1 MSAIQKLIQ
10 DSTSQML
17 TDMDAAMETHL
28 LTVKRDLIK
37 SLADQYEFD
46 VDEAME
52 LFAKSDPA
60 VEKKAAKKAKKAKK
74 TKKDPLK
81 PKGPKNLFIHF
92 SQSKRASLAEEN
104 PELKTTE
111 ITKMLG
117 EMWKL
122 VDEDDRAPY
131 KLLAAQDKERYLH
144 EMDSYTPPSS
154 SDED

>member
-10 DSTSQML
+10 DSTSQMQS
-17 TDMDAAMETHL
+17 DMDAAMETHL

-46 VDEAME
+46 VDEALQM
-52 LFAKSDPA
+52 FAKSDPA

-92 SQSKRASLAEEN
+92 SQSKRAELAEAN

-131 KLLAAQDKERYLH
+131 KLLASQDKERYLL